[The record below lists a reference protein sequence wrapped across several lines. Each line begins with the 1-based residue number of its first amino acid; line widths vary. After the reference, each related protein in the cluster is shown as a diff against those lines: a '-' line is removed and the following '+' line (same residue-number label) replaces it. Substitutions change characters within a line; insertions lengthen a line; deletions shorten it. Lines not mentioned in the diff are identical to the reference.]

1 MRKYYILNDD
11 KEPVEA
17 DWEEYCKFLDT
28 LENKIVK
35 QETINN
41 TKIST
46 VFLGQDIGDDSEAPI
61 LFETMCFGGALDG
74 DQWRYQTFDEA
85 LKGHQE
91 VIEMVTD
98 S

>member
-1 MRKYYILNDD
+1 MRKYYILNDN
-11 KEPVEA
+11 KEPIEA
-17 DWEEYCKFLDT
+17 SWEEYCKFLDT
-28 LENKIVK
+28 PKNKIVK

-46 VFLGQDIGDDSEAPI
+46 VFVGNGI
-61 LFETMCFGGALDG
+61 LFETMCFGDKLDG

-85 LKGHQE
+85 LKGHQK

>member
-1 MRKYYILNDD
+1 MKKYYILNDN
-11 KEPVEA
+11 KEPVEV
-17 DWEEYCKFLDT
+17 DWEEYCKFLDI

-46 VFLGQDIGDDSEAPI
+46 VFLGQDIGNGIGAPI
-61 LFETMCFGGALDG
+61 LFETMCFGDKLDG

-85 LKGHQE
+85 LKGHQK
-91 VIEMVTD
+91 VLEMVTD

>member
-1 MRKYYILNDD
+1 
-11 KEPVEA
+11 
-17 DWEEYCKFLDT
+17 LDI

-35 QETINN
+35 QETIGN

-46 VFLGQDIGDDSEAPI
+46 VFLGQDIGNDSGAPI
-61 LFETMCFGGALDG
+61 LFETMCFGDKLDG

-85 LKGHQE
+85 LKGHQK
-91 VIEMVTD
+91 VREMVTD

>member
-1 MRKYYILNDD
+1 MRKYYILNDN

-46 VFLGQDIGDDSEAPI
+46 VFLGQDIGDSGALI
-61 LFETMCFGGALDG
+61 LFETMCFGDKLDG
-74 DQWRYQTFDEA
+74 EQWRYQTFDQA
-85 LKGHQE
+85 LKGHQR
-91 VIEMVTD
+91 VTELVTG

>member
-1 MRKYYILNDD
+1 MKKYYILNDN
-11 KEPVEA
+11 KEPIEA
-17 DWEEYCKFLDT
+17 DWKEYCKFLNT
-28 LENKIVK
+28 SENKIVK

-46 VFLGQDIGDDSEAPI
+46 VFLGQDIGNGIGAPI
-61 LFETMCFGGALDG
+61 LFETMCFGDKLDG

-85 LKGHQE
+85 LKGHQK
-91 VIEMVTD
+91 VREMVTD

>member
-1 MRKYYILNDD
+1 MRKYYILNDN

-17 DWEEYCKFLDT
+17 SWKEYCKFLDT
-28 LENKIVK
+28 LENRIVK

-46 VFLGQDIGDDSEAPI
+46 VFLGQDIGNDSGAPI
-61 LFETMCFGGALDG
+61 LFETMCFGGTLDG
-74 DQWRYQTFDEA
+74 EQWRYQTFDEA
-85 LKGHQE
+85 LKGHQK
-91 VIEMVTD
+91 VREMVTG

>member
-1 MRKYYILNDD
+1 MRKYYILNDN
-11 KEPVEA
+11 KEPIEA
-17 DWEEYCKFLDT
+17 DWEEYCEFLDI

-35 QETINN
+35 QETIGN

-46 VFLGQDIGDDSEAPI
+46 VFLGQDIGNDSGAPI
-61 LFETMCFGGALDG
+61 LFETMCFGDKLDG

-85 LKGHQE
+85 LKGHQK
-91 VIEMVTD
+91 VREMVTD